1 MGLLVS
7 ITLLLLADLRILWK
21 CLICNT
27 FCRDHFVYALSL
39 IGWAHAQNNR
49 CFWAP
54 MPLTV
59 PLHSPNGLAFWLKRG
74 SIHCWEFSRIEHC
87 NGCYFADKMFQH
99 IFVKE
104 NIGILIEISLKF
116 VLNHLIVLFPNPFS
130 LSSEQPNNAF
140 KSEQPTAGCIA
151 IFHKYNCNIKYG
163 GIITILTLWNSWG
176 YVTDISHNA
185 GIWSMD

>member
-59 PLHSPNGLAFWLKRG
+59 PLHSPNCLAFWLKRG

-140 KSEQPTAGCIA
+140 FFFFFFLFSNKINNTYMQIVSTHIQILSMTW
-151 IFHKYNCNIKYG
+151 YNNIQM
-163 GIITILTLWNSWG
+163 TT
-176 YVTDISHNA
+176 
-185 GIWSMD
+185 